1 MIYTHIKHIKPYL
14 WRGGKAFPK
23 NDRELRQ
30 LVNDGEIDI
39 GFSFAIGFA
48 ASQILN
54 GDLPETVRTFVLK
67 KGTISNTHFV
77 AIPYNSSSKEA
88 SQVVANFLIS
98 TEAQARKLDPNHI
111 GDYTDLQPHQNR
123 LRWRLCFCSPLWRN
137 WVRILKKDHATSR
150 FSS

>member
-1 MIYTHIKHIKPYL
+1 M
-14 WRGGKAFPK
+14 
-23 NDRELRQ
+23 RQ

-111 GDYTDLQPHQNR
+111 GDYTVLNPRKLSSAENKLLNAVDIGEATLKPNQLGKALLEPHAS
-123 LRWRLCFCSPLWRN
+123 WVKPLETEW
-137 WVRILKKDHATSR
+137 KSR
-150 FSS
+150 FLK